1 MRFIYTKTF
10 IRIFTAFVLVSLFA
24 ILDMSGSLGFAK
36 DGFSRLFGKTAQG
49 IGNVTTGVK
58 NTFSTLGAIRNLVHE
73 NAAAEQKIQELTF
86 ENARLKASQNEN
98 ISLRRTLGFRQQSN
112 LNMVGVELL
121 TLDPTGFNQTITLD
135 KGIDSGIALG
145 EAVVVAPGILVA
157 KITRVYANSSEAT
170 LITDPDVAVNAEVV
184 DSGAKGLIRG
194 EHGLT
199 LALNLLT
206 QNDLIKTGD
215 QVVTSGLA
223 GDFPAGL
230 LIGSIAAIRSQNTEL
245 FQKAYVSSAADMRNL
260 KFLYVVKR

>member
-10 IRIFTAFVLVSLFA
+10 VRIFTAFVLVSLFF
-24 ILDMSGSLGFAK
+24 ILDMTGSLGFVK
-36 DGFSRLFGKTAQG
+36 DGFSRLFGSTTQG
-49 IGNVTTGVK
+49 ITNVTQGVK
-58 NTFSTLGAIRNLVHE
+58 NTFSTFGAIRSLVRT
-73 NAAAEQKIQELTF
+73 NSQAEQKIQELTF
-86 ENARLKASQNEN
+86 ENARLKAAQNEN
-98 ISLRRTLGFRQQSN
+98 ISLRRTLGFRQQTD
-112 LNMVGVELL
+112 LNMIATELL

-135 KGIDSGIALG
+135 KGSEDGVGTG

-157 KITRVYANSSEAT
+157 KITRVYANSAEAT
-170 LITDPDVAVNAEVV
+170 LITDPDIAVNAEVV

-199 LALNLLT
+199 LALDLLT

-215 QVVTSGLA
+215 QVVTSGLS

-230 LIGSIAAIRSQNTEL
+230 LIGSIAAVRSQNTEL
-245 FQKAYVSSAADMRNL
+245 FQKAYVSSAADLRNL